1 MTLLTETSSRQPEL
15 ATGHEIRRMWR
26 GGADCDFSCEY
37 RKLLQRSGLRPTRQ
51 RMVLGCIL
59 FAKGNRHL
67 TAEMLHDEALR
78 EGIPISLAT
87 VYNTLNQFT
96 EAGLLRQIGVDGT
109 KAFFDTNP
117 GNHHHFFL
125 HDVDTLVDI
134 PDSALTVDALP
145 EPPPGYEI
153 ARVDVVVRLRRKQTI
168 SASAPTEN

>member
-1 MTLLTETSSRQPEL
+1 MTLFAETPMQSDNT
-15 ATGHEIRRMWR
+15 TGHQIRRMWR
-26 GGADCDFSCEY
+26 GGADSDFSHEY
-37 RKLLQRSGLRPTRQ
+37 RKVLQQYGLRPTRQ

-59 FAKGNRHL
+59 FAKGDRHL

-117 GNHHHFFL
+117 SNHHHFFL
-125 HDVDTLVDI
+125 HDVDALVDI
-134 PDSALTVDALP
+134 PDSALTVESLP

-153 ARVDVVVRLRRKQTI
+153 TRVDVVVRLRRKQAVC
-168 SASAPTEN
+168 ASTEI